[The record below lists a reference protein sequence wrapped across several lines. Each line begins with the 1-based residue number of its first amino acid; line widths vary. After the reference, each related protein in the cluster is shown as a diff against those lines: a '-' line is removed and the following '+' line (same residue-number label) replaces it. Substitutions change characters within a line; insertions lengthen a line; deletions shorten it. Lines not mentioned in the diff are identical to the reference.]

1 MLSLFNWV
9 SVWGTWM
16 GPVMGIYP
24 NLGLIYFFDSRMW
37 EDCWPE
43 GQLVWSS
50 VVWNVRAIS
59 SSQCI
64 NKLPLTLRTLG
75 NILPLSWVFPYKPK
89 WEYSLSVLRVF
100 FKYQPTCSSPWLQTA
115 VWYSCMYKIC
125 HQLCFLFKVMS
136 HSLWVF
142 SQYAGSKFCFITHS
156 SLIYSQQVSKTL
168 LYTKTKIGKNKIIY

>member
-89 WEYSLSVLRVF
+89 WDIVCQFLGSFLNISLHVLPLDCKLQFGIPACIRYATSFVFYSR
-100 FKYQPTCSSPWLQTA
+100 
-115 VWYSCMYKIC
+115 
-125 HQLCFLFKVMS
+125 
-136 HSLWVF
+136 
-142 SQYAGSKFCFITHS
+142 
-156 SLIYSQQVSKTL
+156 
-168 LYTKTKIGKNKIIY
+168 